1 MSERLAEVEARIGT
15 VQQLSAVVTAMRGIA
30 AARAREARRSLD
42 SVRAYAGTVALAMAR
57 ALACLPERRFQAASR
72 GREAGG
78 LAVIAIAAEQGF
90 AGSFSEPLLDRAQQ
104 LRTDRGAKVLL
115 IGDRGLMLARER
127 GLSVDWSQPMASHL
141 DHAPVLA
148 NEVMEA
154 LYQRLDRDR
163 LDEVLL
169 LYRDAPEDG
178 GSHLVERRLLP
189 FDYGRLPE
197 APPAEPPLLTLPPER
212 LMARLVEE
220 YVFAT
225 LCEAVVL
232 AFSAENEARMRA
244 MIAARSNVLRT
255 LETLQGS
262 ARRLR
267 QDAIT
272 TEIVELATGAE
283 AAASA

>member
-1 MSERLAEVEARIGT
+1 MSERLSEVEARIAT

-30 AARAREARRSLD
+30 AARARDARHSLA

-57 ALACLPERRFQAASR
+57 ALACLPETPTRPAA
-72 GREAGG
+72 RERPAGA

-104 LRTDRGAKVLL
+104 LQKERGASLLL

-127 GLSVDWSQPMASHL
+127 GLAVDWGQSMASRL

-148 NEVMEA
+148 NEIIGA
-154 LYQRLDRDR
+154 LYQRLDRDGP
-163 LDEVLL
+163 DEVLL
-169 LYRDAPEDG
+169 LYRDAAEDG

-189 FDYGRLPE
+189 FDYGRLPK
-197 APPAEPPLLTLPPER
+197 APPIEPPLLTLPPER

-225 LCEAVVL
+225 LCEAVIL

-244 MIAARSNVLRT
+244 MIAARSNVERT
-255 LETLQGS
+255 LENLQGS

-283 AAASA
+283 AATTA